1 MRSFFL
7 VCILVMGIFIAGC
20 SKKESNIIFDAV
32 IDQVNSQSILVT
44 TANYE
49 GFDKASV
56 SLSEAEVDFQLKEGQ
71 SVEITIL
78 SEVRESYPVQVSA
91 VKIVL
96 KKNSIS
102 SEGNDLMKDANRGSE
117 YEKITA
123 EEAKKL
129 IDSGKYGVILDVR
142 TLEEYENGH
151 IQGAT
156 LLPYDEIITKAD
168 TVISDKDEVVLV
180 YCRSGKRS
188 AVASEELINLGY
200 NKVYDFG
207 GIIDW
212 PYEIIK

>member
-1 MRSFFL
+1 MRRFFL
-7 VCILVMGIFIAGC
+7 VCILFMGIFVSGC
-20 SKKESNIIFDAV
+20 SKKESNIILDAV

-56 SLSEAEVDFQLKEGQ
+56 NLSQAEVDFELKEGQ

-78 SEVRESYPVQVSA
+78 PEVRESYPVQVSA

-96 KKNSIS
+96 KKDSIS
-102 SEGNDLMKDANRGSE
+102 SEGDDLMKDANRGAE

-129 IDSGKYGVILDVR
+129 IDSGDYGIILDVR

-151 IQGAT
+151 IQGAI
-156 LLPYDEIITKAD
+156 LLPYDEITTKAD